1 MPDESLW
8 ALTER
13 YRGRFDAPPLS
24 YGTVRDYADSA
35 EALPRLAT
43 LGQSTAR
50 TIDMKNLQRCWALKA
65 ILGGVEPGSRVVEIG
80 AGEPLVAG
88 TLARMGY
95 DVTVVDP
102 YDGSGNGPIEYRSF
116 VRAYPGVRFVRGTF
130 PPAEPIAGPVRCVYS
145 ISVLEHVP
153 VEQVGPLVEA
163 GQDLVAPH
171 GGCSI
176 HAVDHAL
183 AGWGAD
189 EYAEKLTYCLR
200 LLLLDHV
207 EDLPLGAQPKLLRLV
222 AEGVY
227 VPLGGREQRADS
239 RFLTIGGEDLPERVR
254 RGAFRDDLFYRL
266 EVLAFRVPPLR
277 ERPEDLPGL
286 LERLLADLAERFE
299 RPGAALTDRAREWM
313 LRHPWPGN
321 LRQLRNVLERE
332 LILAGETGGAARLDP
347 APPAGAGAPP
357 RPLVAVEA
365 EEIRR
370 ALAYT
375 RGHQGRAAELLG
387 ISRKALWEKRKRY
400 GLP

>member
-1 MPDESLW
+1 LITPLARLLADQP
-8 ALTER
+8 ALARRLAGIER
-13 YRGRFDAPPLS
+13 AAASDAPLLIV
-24 YGTVRDYADSA
+24 G
-35 EALPRLAT
+35 
-43 LGQSTAR
+43 
-50 TIDMKNLQRCWALKA
+50 
-65 ILGGVEPGSRVVEIG
+65 EPGSGR
-80 AGEPLVAG
+80 
-88 TLARMGY
+88 TSLARALHAA
-95 DVTVVDP
+95 
-102 YDGSGNGPIEYRSF
+102 SSRS
-116 VRAYPGVRFVRGTF
+116 A
-130 PPAEPIAGPVRCVYS
+130 
-145 ISVLEHVP
+145 
-153 VEQVGPLVEA
+153 GPLVEVDPGAIPSPLFEAELFGHRKGAFTGAAQDQPGRVERAA
-163 GQDLVAPH
+163 G
-171 GGCSI
+171 GS
-176 HAVDHAL
+176 
-183 AGWGAD
+183 
-189 EYAEKLTYCLR
+189 
-200 LLLLDHV
+200 LLLDHV

-227 VPLGGREQRADS
+227 APLGGREQRADS

-357 RPLVAVEA
+357 RPLAAVEA